1 VRKPAA
7 SWRELVRILVPAL
20 VLAGCTIPF
29 GNGGD
34 PSYQS
39 PEERRREGSR
49 LYQEEQRYM
58 ERERQFERVGP
69 PPDR

>member
-1 VRKPAA
+1 
-7 SWRELVRILVPAL
+7 VRILIVTTAL
-20 VLAGCTIPF
+20 VGCSFPF

-39 PEERRREGSR
+39 PEEKRREGSR

-58 ERERQFERVGP
+58 ERERQFDRVGP
-69 PPDR
+69 PSDR

>member
-1 VRKPAA
+1 M
-7 SWRELVRILVPAL
+7 RILILGA

-39 PEERRREGSR
+39 PEERRRERSR
-49 LYQEEQRYM
+49 LYQEEQQKM
-58 ERERQFERVGP
+58 ERERQFDRVGP
-69 PPDR
+69 PSER